1 MQYFAQ
7 DEASQLKP
15 TLTVHDTLVAGAPL
29 DAVPAI
35 RNILGAFLFSE
46 DDVYKRVGVLSGG
59 ERTRLAVARM
69 LLHPANTLLLDEPT
83 NHLDI
88 DSTDVLLEALMAF
101 DGTLIFVS
109 HDRYFVDRLATQII
123 EVGQGEAL
131 VYPGTYEEFCWNR
144 TQRIAI
150 NKTSTTRPIKQ
161 STQEVTGKTK
171 VADQKR
177 APADARKR
185 RRLAADVR
193 KRQQRAVE
201 AQHRR
206 VTAIEQ
212 EINDREAALK
222 KLEVTMSQPD
232 FYKEL
237 KSANTLVAEHQA
249 LMWEIGDLMHEW
261 ETLQNTSES
270 KRK

>member
-7 DEASQLKP
+7 DEASRLEP

-59 ERTRLAVARM
+59 EQTRLAVARM

-123 EVGQGEAL
+123 EVGQGVAS
-131 VYPGTYEEFCWNR
+131 VYPGTYAEFCWSQ
-144 TQRIAI
+144 TQRVTSD
-150 NKTSTTRPIKQ
+150 KTLPTRLIKQ
-161 STQEVTGKTK
+161 TTQEVTHRAKA
-171 VADQKR
+171 ADQKR
-177 APADARKR
+177 VPADARKR
-185 RRLAADVR
+185 RQLAANAR
-193 KRQQRAVE
+193 KRHQRAVE

-212 EINDREAALK
+212 KISDRETTLK

-232 FYKEL
+232 FYKEP
-237 KSANTLVAEHQA
+237 KSANALVAEHQA

-270 KRK
+270 KRE

>member
-1 MQYFAQ
+1 
-7 DEASQLKP
+7 
-15 TLTVHDTLVAGAPL
+15 
-29 DAVPAI
+29 
-35 RNILGAFLFSE
+35 
-46 DDVYKRVGVLSGG
+46 
-59 ERTRLAVARM
+59 
-69 LLHPANTLLLDEPT
+69 
-83 NHLDI
+83 
-88 DSTDVLLEALMAF
+88 
-101 DGTLIFVS
+101 VS

-123 EVGQGEAL
+123 EVGQGEAS
-131 VYPGTYEEFCWNR
+131 VYPGTYEEFCWSR
-144 TQRIAI
+144 TQRVAT
-150 NKTSTTRPIKQ
+150 NKTSTTKPIKQ
-161 STQEVTGKTK
+161 STQEVTGRAK

-177 APADARKR
+177 VPADARKR
-185 RRLAADVR
+185 RRLAADAR

-212 EINDREAALK
+212 KINDREAALK
-222 KLEVTMSQPD
+222 KLEVIMSQPD
-232 FYKEL
+232 FYKEP